1 MIIFLYGPDSYRLAN
16 YARELQS
23 RYRAKYQ
30 SGLNLVTCDASVDTT
45 IPDLTDSL
53 KSTSFFD
60 EVKLIVIKNPFS
72 HKPAANALVSLLHD
86 QDAIARKDIVVLLYD
101 ARGGKDLKASNKEL
115 FELATQKGNTVQE
128 FEYLSGSILNAWIKK
143 EAERQQCT
151 LDAAAISILIQR
163 IGADTWNLSQ
173 EITKLAN
180 YRGSATVSREDVIKL
195 TASSEDLSIFDL
207 VDAFAARNKPKSY
220 TLMYQELQS
229 GRDPYYILTMLT
241 YQVRNLLMVSDLLVQ
256 KLSPSEIAKRAGLH
270 PFVVRKTIEQS
281 RKFSGDE
288 LHKLYETLVDM
299 EYQTKQGTINL
310 QDNLYLLLH

>member
-30 SGLNLVTCDASVDTT
+30 SGFNLVVCDASTGTT
-45 IPDLTDSL
+45 IPDITDAL
-53 KSTSFFD
+53 KSASFFD

-72 HKPAANALVSLLHD
+72 NKPAANALVSLLHD
-86 QDAIARKDIVVLLYD
+86 QDAIARKDIVVLLCD
-101 ARGGKDLKASNKEL
+101 ARGGKDLKISNKEL

-143 EAERQQCT
+143 EAERQQCA
-151 LDAAAISILIQR
+151 LDATVISILIQR
-163 IGADTWNLSQ
+163 VGADTWNLSQ

-180 YRGSATVSREDVIKL
+180 YRGSATVSGEDVMKL

-220 TLMYQELQS
+220 ALMYQELQS

-241 YQVRNLLMVSDLLVQ
+241 YQVRNLLMVGDLLAQ

-288 LHKLYETLVDM
+288 LRKLYETLADM
-299 EYQTKQGTINL
+299 EYKTKQGTINL